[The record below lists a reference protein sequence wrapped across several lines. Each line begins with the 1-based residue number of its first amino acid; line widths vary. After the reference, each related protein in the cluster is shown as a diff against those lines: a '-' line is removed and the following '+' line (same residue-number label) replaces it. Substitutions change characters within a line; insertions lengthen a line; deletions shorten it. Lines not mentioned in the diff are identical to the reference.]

1 VADEVWALDERTTW
15 RDQPRDRERKLEAE
29 RDRLRNELDAL
40 RAACRTLL
48 VSLREGPMP
57 RDEHAA
63 ARHLAALVGR

>member
-1 VADEVWALDERTTW
+1 MADETWHLDGRTTW
-15 RDQPRDRERKLEAE
+15 RDQPAERERKLEAE

-48 VSLREGPMP
+48 ARLDEGPAT
-57 RDEHAA
+57 RDESA